1 MRRADSA
8 IVMTKFNRIDPESI
22 GIRKIDVIPIRIR
35 DEFRNDLVE
44 RDALRLLYVG
54 HLCPDKGTPDLLE
67 AFARITRDFPAAKL
81 ELVGEPLLPYDAETL
96 RSDIARLG
104 IQQQVVL
111 SGVLIGVDKWRAFGR
126 AEIFVF
132 PTVAPFESF
141 GIVLA
146 EAMMFSLPILATDWR
161 GNRDVLG
168 DSPGAILFSD
178 SSVAHANRAG
188 TSLGAGSTTRM
199 AGVGD
204 QKPRAIR
211 TLF

>member
-1 MRRADSA
+1 MKPLRAS
-8 IVMTKFNRIDPESI
+8 P
-22 GIRKIDVIPIRIR
+22 
-35 DEFRNDLVE
+35 
-44 RDALRLLYVG
+44 
-54 HLCPDKGTPDLLE
+54 
-67 AFARITRDFPAAKL
+67 RDFPAAKL

-111 SGVLIGVDKWRAFGR
+111 SGVLTGVDKWRAFGR

-168 DSPGAILFSD
+168 DSTGAILFSD
-178 SSVAHANRAG
+178 SSVHMQIEQALRSVLARRDEWPEWGTKNRERFE
-188 TSLGAGSTTRM
+188 SLFQAKPGA
-199 AGVGD
+199 
-204 QKPRAIR
+204 
-211 TLF
+211 L